1 MLSPVE
7 GVTPYD
13 VVGTPASANVNEVG
27 LTTLNV
33 IVFE

>member
-1 MLSPVE
+1 MLSPVV

-13 VVGTPASANVNEVG
+13 VEGTPASSNLNAIG